1 MKYKI
6 TGYVK
11 TSSIYHDG
19 KICKY
24 ETDIIPHID
33 EDIYLPHKGI
43 YRVTNV
49 IYNIS
54 DDGNEYNNNVMFVDL
69 FLKPTTLY

>member
-11 TSSIYHDG
+11 TSSIYHDS
-19 KICKY
+19 KICEY

-33 EDIYLPHKGI
+33 EHIYLPHRGV

-54 DDGNEYNNNVMFVDL
+54 DDGNEYDNQVMFVDL
-69 FLKPTTLY
+69 FLKESILY